1 MNISRPEPQTA
12 YVNMKKLLILWMIF
26 RSKLLLR
33 SFLMSVYYAVYSSEP
48 GLDRLGMNHFL
59 ILRNPFWVT
68 THTLGVIGNEG
79 TEQLTERCAVRP
91 TLASQD
97 SETFRGNL
105 SNFNHLC

>member
-1 MNISRPEPQTA
+1 
-12 YVNMKKLLILWMIF
+12 MIF

-33 SFLMSVYYAVYSSEP
+33 SFLMSVYYAVHSCKP
-48 GLDRLGMNHFL
+48 GLDRLGTNHFL

-79 TEQLTERCAVRP
+79 TERCAVRT
-91 TLASQD
+91 TLASHD

-105 SNFNHLC
+105 SNFNYLC